1 MKRKIGKRLLSML
14 LSTSMLFGTVLPAAA
29 AEPGKEP
36 KTGNAQIVVDYNT
49 SIGTGNPMI
58 FGGLGTPAAESNAWK
73 SLTQETGLK
82 VMGVD
87 VDLSKLFPEG
97 TDADSEV
104 LESYTHVAGGILTR
118 IKGAGIKAFIT
129 FDKLPSWYQSTPDK
143 AGAFAAMVETFL
155 SAAKPDYEESIGYVE
170 LKPDTSLSAEDFT
183 NSYYQAAAKVRS
195 ILPQVQIGGMGYE
208 LKDKNDSLSTAPNVK
223 AVLNAYA
230 DHDQSLLQFVS
241 FKAYGADPTTDWK
254 NDVFGEFK
262 PGRKAVRAALHNA
275 DMPLFLTGWSSMA
288 KGADSPD
295 GTITGAD
302 GIKYHSLA
310 LFKAMRDGWDMVL
323 FDGSVDA
330 RTNAGSYMY
339 TEADGAV
346 TLNPFAKAY
355 TLLSSQMG
363 LGEGEFKVVS
373 TDMGSSW
380 PVDDSIA
387 MVNSKNEAMMLL
399 TNFGDQQKQNVSIEL
414 RNVPYEDGTVT
425 LKGYAANT
433 GTEVSKEVISIPDL
447 EVHNGIITASIP
459 IIPAKS
465 AMGLVVTGGTDRT
478 LPAQEMYEFESQD
491 NHFGG
496 NTEISWTTGAS
507 FNRTVKG
514 FGGADNFVTLRKV
527 AADGAGTY
535 KAHLYASPSGNVSGT
550 KVSVNGGEPMDIDV
564 SGISLTKD
572 ISFDISLEGG
582 NQNTIQF
589 YTESGDL
596 RPDKLVLESG
606 DVALSIGIQNLNAL
620 EKDGDAYVLP
630 KVKQDFVIDAR
641 IFPASSAAGKTL
653 EYTSSDSGVVS
664 VNENGLLTPN
674 REGKAE
680 ITVSVKGEAV
690 SSSFEIIVKNSV
702 ASVSVSPKALT
713 LKQGESQTLTASIV
727 PSDAANKN
735 ITWESSRPDIAS
747 VTPGADGT
755 ALVTAAGET
764 GASVIT
770 VITEDGNKRDTAAV
784 TVVEPA
790 EGGTVTIDY
799 GNTIAAGSPK
809 IFGVTHYP
817 SLDGKDS
824 DIGDHSK
831 VWPMLTNEA
840 GVRFMRADARLQEI
854 LPVWTKTPD
863 TNWAPAD
870 GTQGSDQP
878 SYVRSDYYYVPTPD
892 GTGENRFTLEG
903 YRADMDYYNERGEY
917 LNGLSNPKNWNT
929 GRLLRWVRE
938 AKAQGYE
945 VMAMTFQIPEW
956 LSAGEVTGTAHTE
969 KVCNGAP
976 KDWEVYRDIIKKVYL
991 MLKAEGIDSYEFL
1004 NEPHWYVPQGGDQR
1018 DPEGNAYPAGNRQ
1031 NLIAADQF
1039 YQAIDAIYEAEGGSK
1054 PEVKMGGGADDSW
1067 GGDYGV
1073 LGTILSKKY
1082 EKWFDRIDFVSIHK
1096 YGERPANQ
1104 DTGNQGANSRN
1115 AKYWLRNKLGR
1126 EIPLYL
1132 NEYNISTG
1140 QPANETYGY
1149 KSTGWHAKNLID
1161 MMTDQYEGGGYYTCY
1176 PADVPMDD
1184 YEASSGWIERGKGM
1198 YTWNAGEPYLAN
1210 FTKTWGMLSVNLG
1223 LGKGYFDVKS
1233 SSIQG
1238 GMTQSVGAVNAD
1250 GTPVAL
1256 INNYTATA
1264 YDRTKVIMKNVPFEA
1279 GAEVTAKIYPY
1290 TYDSDIS
1297 HFESQ
1302 TITVS
1307 EDGTAEVIVP
1317 VIDGYGTAGILLEGE
1332 ITAKPDVTY
1341 EFESYKNNLNGTAK
1355 IMEQSGMSNGRYVE
1369 QMNGIENA
1377 VEIPVNSK
1385 NTVNAIMEVSY
1396 SGSGNLTYILDG
1408 QEKSLPLPD
1417 GSNTVNFEVNLKEG
1431 INRLQFFTDKTD
1443 IRMDKLVKQEINKE
1457 ELQKL
1462 VNREFNPDGYT
1473 EKSWKVYEE
1482 AKAGAQAVLDRENVS
1497 IGEVEAA
1504 YIKLSDAIDALVAMV
1519 DLSALITEAE
1529 AIDAGMY
1536 TTESW
1541 ITFAKALTDAKEVL
1555 AQSDVSQ
1562 ESQVEAYYQLQGA
1575 MKALIKLPS
1584 GTENMLSGKEAVT
1597 NSAMEIENPGNATDG
1612 NLSCSYDDPFIQIA
1626 ALGEDN
1632 GNPETWEPV
1641 YLQYDL
1647 GTERQID
1654 KMDIYRT
1661 YYADGNVDI
1670 RWLDC
1675 LVEVSSDPEFPE
1687 EAVQVLFGP
1696 EDVVSKPF
1704 QETPQEIVPDSPV
1717 TARYIRIYGKGHT
1730 CSWGSSNKINISE
1743 VEVFGS
1749 GAADASVLEAMIA
1762 QAEQLQ
1768 EADFT
1773 SDSFGRFLAELQR
1786 IKEILGKP
1794 DLNQAMVNQAAADL
1808 GCIMEQLVKKA
1819 DFSSLNAAIDQ
1830 ARQLAEIHY
1839 TQASYQALAAALEA
1853 AERIAADELS
1863 AQAAI
1868 DQAETDLR
1876 DAVERLVPKADF
1888 TALNNLIE
1896 EANSKIETDYTQ
1908 ISYQEMRK
1916 ALEAAKKTAADESAA
1931 QSAVDEAAAGLK
1943 KAMDELVLVPKTD
1956 FTKLNAVIDQA
1967 KRLIKADYTE
1977 ASYQAVANALKNA
1990 ERIAADKASDQ
2001 TSADSAAAALKKAM
2015 DSLKRLQNAVIH
2027 IKKTK
2032 YKKTYGNKAFSL
2044 GARANC
2050 KLKYKSSNPKA
2061 AAVNSKGKVTIKG
2074 CGKATITLTASATD
2088 FKTAV
2093 KKVTVTVKPKKV
2105 GISSLK
2111 SLKKKTAAVV
2121 WKRDKKAT
2129 GYQVQYSLSKKFTGS
2144 KTKVKTV
2151 SKSKTTRLELKKLKS
2166 KKTYYIRVR
2175 SYKKAGSSKIYGNWS
2190 KTKTIKVK

>member
-1 MKRKIGKRLLSML
+1 MKRKIGKRLLSIL
-14 LSTSMLFGTVLPAAA
+14 LSAGMLAGTVLPAAA
-29 AEPGKEP
+29 KPEKAAGE
-36 KTGNAQIVVDYNT
+36 GNAQIVVDYNT
-49 SIGTGNPMI
+49 SIGTGSPMI
-58 FGGLGTPAAESNAWK
+58 FGGLGTPPSESKAWK
-73 SLTQETGLK
+73 SLTQEAGLK

-97 TDADSEV
+97 MNADSAV
-104 LESYTHVAGGILTR
+104 MESYTHVAGGILTR

-129 FDKLPSWYQSTPDK
+129 FDNMPSWYGDTPDK
-143 AGAFAAMVETFL
+143 AGAFATMVETFL
-155 SAAKPDYEESIGYVE
+155 EAAKADYEDSIGYVE
-170 LKPDTSLSAEDFT
+170 LKPEMSLSAEDFT
-183 NSYYQAAAKVRS
+183 NSYYQAAAKARKV
-195 ILPQVQIGGMGYE
+195 LPEVQIGGMGYE

-223 AVLNAYA
+223 VALNAYA
-230 DHDQSLLQFVS
+230 GKDQSLLQFVS

-262 PGRKAVRAALHNA
+262 PGRKAVRAALNNA
-275 DMPLFLTGWSSMA
+275 DMPLFLTGWSSVS
-288 KGADSPD
+288 KGGQTPD

-330 RTNAGSYMY
+330 RTNPGSYMY
-339 TEADGAV
+339 TETDGTV
-346 TLNPFAKAY
+346 TLNPFTKSY
-355 TLLSSQMG
+355 TLLSGQMG

-387 MVNSKNEAMMLL
+387 MVNSRNEAMMLL
-399 TNFGDQQKQNVSIEL
+399 TNFGDQPKQNVSIEL

-433 GTEVSKEVISIPDL
+433 GKEVSEEIVSIPD
-447 EVHNGIITASIP
+447 VTVQNGIITASVP
-459 IIPAKS
+459 VIPAKS
-465 AMGLVVTGGTDRT
+465 AMGLVVKGGEERT
-478 LPAQEMYEFESQD
+478 LPAQSMYEFESQD

-496 NTEISWTTGAS
+496 NTEITWTTGAS

-535 KAHLYASPSGNVSGT
+535 KAHLYASPSGTVSGT

-572 ISFDISLEGG
+572 VTFDLSLEGG
-582 NQNTIQF
+582 NQNTIKF

-596 RPDKLVLESG
+596 RPDRLVLESG
-606 DVALSIGIQNLNAL
+606 DVALSIGIQNLNTL
-620 EKDGDAYVLP
+620 EKEGDAYILP

-641 IFPASSAAGKTL
+641 IFPAASASGKTMDFS
-653 EYTSSDSGVVS
+653 SSDSDVVS
-664 VNENGLLTPN
+664 VNENGLLTPH
-674 REGKAE
+674 REGTAE
-680 ITVSVKGEAV
+680 ITIGIRGEAITT
-690 SSSFEIIVKNSV
+690 SFSLIIKNSI
-702 ASVSVSPKALT
+702 ASVTVSPKAIT

-727 PSDAANKN
+727 PADAANKN
-735 ITWESSRPDIAS
+735 ITWESSRPEIVS

-755 ALVTAAGET
+755 ALVTAAGEA
-764 GASVIT
+764 GDSVIT

-784 TVVEPA
+784 TVVEPV

-799 GNTIAAGSPK
+799 GNTIATGSPK

-854 LPVWTKTPD
+854 LPIWTKTPNTD
-863 TNWAPAD
+863 WAPAD
-870 GTQGSDQP
+870 GTEGSDQP
-878 SYVRSDYYYVPTPD
+878 TYVKSDYYYVPTPD

-903 YRADMDYYNERGEY
+903 YRTDMDYYEEHGEY
-917 LNGLSNPKNWNT
+917 LNGLSNPMNWNT
-929 GRLLRWVRE
+929 GRLLRWVKE

-945 VMAMTFQIPEW
+945 VMVMTFQIPEW
-956 LSAGEVTGTAHTE
+956 LSAGVVTGTAHTE

-1018 DPEGNAYPAGNRQ
+1018 DPQGNPYPAGNRQ

-1039 YQAIDAIYEAEGGSK
+1039 YQAIDAIYEAEGGNK
-1054 PEVKMGGGADDSW
+1054 PEIKMGGGADDSW
-1067 GGDYGV
+1067 GGSYGV
-1073 LGTILSKKY
+1073 LGTILSEKY
-1082 EKWFDRIDFVSIHK
+1082 EKWFDRIDFISIHK

-1104 DTGNQGANSRN
+1104 DIGNQGANSRN

-1126 EIPLYL
+1126 DVPLYL
-1132 NEYNISTG
+1132 NEYNVSTG
-1140 QPANETYGY
+1140 QPTNETYGY

-1161 MMTDQYEGGGYYTCY
+1161 MMVDQYEGGGYYTCY

-1198 YTWNAGEPYLAN
+1198 YTWNQGDPYLAN

-1233 SSIQG
+1233 SAIQG

-1264 YDRTKVIMKNVPFEA
+1264 YDNTKVIMKNVPFTK

-1297 HFESQ
+1297 HFETQ
-1302 TITVS
+1302 TVTVS
-1307 EDGTAEVIVP
+1307 EDGTAEVLIP
-1317 VIDGYGTAGILLEGE
+1317 VIDGYGTAGIVLDGE
-1332 ITAKPDVTY
+1332 TTARPDVTY
-1341 EFESYKNNLNGTAK
+1341 EFESYKNNLSGTAK
-1355 IMEQSGMSNGRYVE
+1355 IMEQSQMSNGRYVE
-1369 QMNGIENA
+1369 QMKGLENA
-1377 VEIPVNSK
+1377 VEIPVNSQ
-1385 NTVNAIMEVSY
+1385 NTVKTIMEVSY
-1396 SGSGNLTYILDG
+1396 SGTGNLTYILDG
-1408 QEKSLPLPD
+1408 QEQTIPLPA
-1417 GSNTVNFEVNLKEG
+1417 GSNKANFQVNLKEG
-1431 INRLQFFTDKTD
+1431 INRIQFFTDQAD
-1443 IRMDKLVKQEINKE
+1443 IRMDKLVKQELNKE

-1462 VNREFNPDGYT
+1462 VNREFTQDGYT
-1473 EKSWKVYEE
+1473 EKSWEVYIE
-1482 AKAGAQAVLDRENVS
+1482 AKTAAQAVLDKEDAS
-1497 IGEVEAA
+1497 TEEIEAA

-1519 DLSALITEAE
+1519 DLPALIEEAQ
-1529 AIDAGMY
+1529 AKDAGLY

-1541 ITFAKALTDAKEVL
+1541 LIFAKVLSDAKEVM
-1555 AQSDVSQ
+1555 AQPDASQ
-1562 ESQVEAYYQLQGA
+1562 ESQVKAYSELQKAMEALV
-1575 MKALIKLPS
+1575 KLPS
-1584 GTENMLSGKEAVT
+1584 GTENMLSQKEAVT
-1597 NSAMEIENPGNATDG
+1597 NSGLEIEGKGNATDG
-1612 NLSCSYDDPFIQIA
+1612 NRSCSYNDPFIQIA
-1626 ALGEDN
+1626 AIGEDN
-1632 GNPETWEPV
+1632 GQPDTWEPA

-1647 GTERQID
+1647 GAERQID
-1654 KMDIYRT
+1654 KIDIYRT

-1687 EAVQVLFGP
+1687 ESVQVLFGP
-1696 EDVVSKPF
+1696 EDVVAKPY
-1704 QETPQEIVPDSPV
+1704 QETPQEIIPEVPV

-1743 VEVFGS
+1743 VEVYGN
-1749 GAADASVLEAMIA
+1749 GAADTSVLEEMAA
-1762 QAEQLQ
+1762 EAEQLP
-1768 EADFT
+1768 EADYT
-1773 SDSFGRFLAELQR
+1773 SESFGRLTEALQR
-1786 IKEILGKP
+1786 IKELLVNP

-1808 GCIMEQLVKKA
+1808 DDIIKQLVKKA
-1819 DFSSLNAAIDQ
+1819 DFTSLNAAIDQ
-1830 ARQLAEIHY
+1830 AKQIAGDQY
-1839 TQASYQALAAALEA
+1839 TQDSYEALAAALETA
-1853 AERIAADELS
+1853 QRIAADELS
-1863 AQAAI
+1863 TQTAV
-1868 DQAETDLR
+1868 DQAESDLR
-1876 DAVERLVPKADF
+1876 DALDRLVPKADF
-1888 TALNNLIE
+1888 TALNALIGQAKSKN
-1896 EANSKIETDYTQ
+1896 EADYTLL
-1908 ISYQEMRK
+1908 SYQAMRK
-1916 ALEAAKKTAADESAA
+1916 ALEAAEKTAADESAS
-1931 QSAVDEAAAGLK
+1931 QTAVDEAAAGLK

-1956 FTKLNAVIDQA
+1956 LSKLNAVINQA
-1967 KRLIKADYTE
+1967 KQLVKDDYTP
-1977 ASYQAVANALKNA
+1977 ASYQAVEIALENAKRVALDTA
-1990 ERIAADKASDQ
+1990 TDQ
-2001 TSADSAAAALKKAM
+2001 SKADSAAAALKKAI
-2015 DSLKRLQNAVIH
+2015 DSLKKRSTAVIQ

-2032 YKKTYGNKAFSL
+2032 YSKTYGSKAFTL
-2044 GARANC
+2044 GARSNC
-2050 KLKYKSSNPKA
+2050 KLKYKSSNTKA
-2061 AAVNSKGKVTIKG
+2061 VSVNSKGKVTIKG
-2074 CGKATITLTASATD
+2074 CGKAVITLTASAKD

-2093 KKVTVTVKPKKV
+2093 KKVTITVKPKKAA
-2105 GISSLK
+2105 ISSLK
-2111 SLKKKTAAVV
+2111 SLKKKTAVVV

-2129 GYQVQYSLSKKFTGS
+2129 GYQVQYSLSKKFAGS
-2144 KTKVKTV
+2144 KSKVKTI
-2151 SKSKTTRLELKKLKS
+2151 SKNKTTRLELKKLKR
-2166 KKTYYIRVR
+2166 KKTYYVRIR
-2175 SYKKAGSSKIYGNWS
+2175 SYKKAGSSKIYGSWS
-2190 KTKTIKVK
+2190 KAKPVKVK